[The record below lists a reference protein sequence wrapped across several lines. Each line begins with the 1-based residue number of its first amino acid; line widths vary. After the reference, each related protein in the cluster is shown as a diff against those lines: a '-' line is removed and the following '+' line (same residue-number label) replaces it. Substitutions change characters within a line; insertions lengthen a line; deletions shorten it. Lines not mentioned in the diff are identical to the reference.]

1 MLAFNLG
8 VFFRNLAGAEVEFTA
23 KNPQCDLRFIGTV
36 RDFRREQDV
45 GTRLSVALNSGA
57 LTCAIG
63 IEEDEALDTPEAA
76 KVDVTLLQQTD
87 GGERELLRATFR
99 FEHITL
105 KPYIPAAVAEAEPQ
119 GEPPPKAS

>member
-36 RDFRREQDV
+36 QDFRRDQDV
-45 GTRLSVALNSGA
+45 STRLSVALRSGP

-63 IEEDEALDTPEAA
+63 IEEDEALDAPEAA
-76 KVDVTLLQQTD
+76 KVDVVLLQQAD
-87 GGERELLRATFR
+87 GGERELLRASFR

-105 KPYIPAAVAEAEPQ
+105 KPYLPPAATSPEPQ